1 MFRKY
6 IYKPIESLL
15 DNDLFELS
23 GYIAY
28 AALLSF
34 FPFVIILMSV
44 ATIFGAE
51 KISATMLSQIYS
63 LLPSEIAQQV
73 APVAQQIIDSHQGQ
87 ALTFSTLVILWAA
100 SSGIEAIRTALNRVN
115 GTIEQRSFYLRKLQN
130 LFFMLLSVLGII
142 VIGGV
147 MIILPVGFEYILD
160 YCPNWLIDVCSL
172 RNFRYPV
179 SAVVIF
185 ITLVLMYRWLP
196 YHGPRTMQCIPGALV
211 AAVLWLVMARYFSMY
226 IRDFATYN
234 ILYGSLAG
242 IVVTLIFLHL
252 SAFVM
257 LYGAELNEKIRN
269 SYSS

>member
-6 IYKPIESLL
+6 IYDPVERLF

-51 KISATMLSQIYS
+51 EISAAMLKQIYS
-63 LLPSEIAQQV
+63 FFPKEMAHQI

-87 ALTFSTLVILWAA
+87 ALTFSTLVIIWAA
-100 SSGIEAIRTALNRVN
+100 SSGIEAIRTALNRVS
-115 GTIEQRSFYLRKLQN
+115 GTIEQRSFYLRKAQN
-130 LFFMLLSVLGII
+130 LFFMLVSVVGII
-142 VIGGV
+142 IIGGV
-147 MIILPVGFEYILD
+147 MIILPMGFEYILD
-160 YCPNWLIDVCSL
+160 YCPLWLIDICRL
-172 RNFRYPV
+172 KNFRYPV
-179 SAVVIF
+179 SLGVIF
-185 ITLVLMYRWLP
+185 VTFLLMYRLLP
-196 YHGPRTMQCIPGALV
+196 YRGRKTFECIPGALI
-211 AAVLWLVMARYFSMY
+211 AAGLWLTLAHYFSLY
-226 IRDFATYN
+226 IKNFAAYN

-242 IVVTLIFLHL
+242 IVITLIFLHL

-257 LYGAELNEKIRN
+257 MYGAELNERLR
-269 SYSS
+269 